1 MSEVLE
7 TPEAARGDPAATLRT
22 QTAAMRLSFAWFGVR
37 KTLSPEQ
44 KAEAAETFGAESPFL
59 SAAKRLLDTRDPA
72 FRAVGAVKNQAV
84 AYFKGS
90 SLPYPEPGIR
100 LVRQRDLSAIDERMQ
115 ELRGELAQAVDRL
128 DERYAELK
136 RSARDRLGR
145 LYAEGDYPAS
155 LAGLFAMDWD
165 FPSVEPPDY
174 LRQLNPEL
182 YRQECERARARFDEA
197 VQLAESAFCEELAKL
212 VEHLSERL
220 SGEADGKPKIFR
232 DSAVTNLEE
241 FFDRFAKLSVRSSP
255 ELDALVARARSILG
269 GVEPQPLRESAGLR
283 TRVANQLAG
292 VQASLDQLL
301 VDRPRRNILRRPR

>member
-7 TPEAARGDPAATLRT
+7 TPEAARGAPASALRT

-72 FRAVGAVKNQAV
+72 FRAVTAVKNQAV

-90 SLPYPEPGIR
+90 SLPYPEPGTR

-115 ELRGELAQAVDRL
+115 ELRGELAKAVDRL

-155 LAGLFAMDWD
+155 LAGLFAMEWD

-197 VQLAESAFCEELAKL
+197 VQLAETAFCEELAKL

-220 SGEADGKPKIFR
+220 SGDADGRPKIFR

-241 FFDRFAKLSVRSSP
+241 FFGRFAKLSVRSNP
-255 ELDALVARARSILG
+255 ELDDLVARSRSILG

>member
-1 MSEVLE
+1 MSELLDSPFS
-7 TPEAARGDPAATLRT
+7 TRGDPAESLRT
-22 QTAAMRLSFAWFGVR
+22 RTAAMRLSFAWFGVR

-72 FRAVGAVKNQAV
+72 FRAVGSVKNQAV

-115 ELRGELAQAVDRL
+115 ELRSELAQAVDRL
-128 DERYAELK
+128 DERYVELK
-136 RSARDRLGR
+136 RSARERLGR

-155 LAGLFAMDWD
+155 LAGLFAMEWE

-174 LRQLNPEL
+174 LRLLNPEL
-182 YRQECERARARFDEA
+182 YRQECDRARARFDEA

-220 SGEADGKPKIFR
+220 SGDTDGKPKIFR

-241 FFDRFAKLSVRSSP
+241 FFDRFSKLFVRSSP
-255 ELDALVARARSILG
+255 ELDDLVARSRSILG

-283 TRVANQLAG
+283 TRVASQLAG